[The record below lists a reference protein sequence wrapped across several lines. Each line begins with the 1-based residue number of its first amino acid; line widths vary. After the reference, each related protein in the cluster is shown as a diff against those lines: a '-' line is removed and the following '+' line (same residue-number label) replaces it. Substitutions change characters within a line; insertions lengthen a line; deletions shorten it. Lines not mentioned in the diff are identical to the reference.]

1 VRLAL
6 VAVGSAIVGS
16 AAVLLSVAPPPPPTP
31 APRAVVTG
39 GEPRVRTL
47 PPGVPAS
54 ATLPGSGPSV
64 CPPRRAAPLDVEAWR
79 KLTLSSPPPASTW
92 DRASVLSL
100 AFPKHEQIARA
111 LELPDPAPRELAALL
126 LNLATDRIV
135 GCRPLARGEGTVTDV
150 LDALDRLVAT
160 LETGEP
166 VSHSDLEVATAAARE
181 LNEGRGEVPVRGPG
195 PER

>member
-6 VAVGSAIVGS
+6 VAVGSAILGS
-16 AAVLLSVAPPPPPTP
+16 VAVLLGVAPPPPHPP
-31 APRAVVTG
+31 PRALVLG

-54 ATLPGSGPSV
+54 ARLPGSSPSV
-64 CPPRRAAPLDVEAWR
+64 CPPRRAAPLDVEEWR
-79 KLTLSSPPPASTW
+79 KMASSSPPPASTW

-100 AFPKHEQIARA
+100 ALPNHERIARA

-135 GCRPLARGEGTVTDV
+135 GCRPLPRGEGTATDV

-166 VSHSDLEVATAAARE
+166 VSHADLAVATAAARE
-181 LNEGRGEVPVRGPG
+181 LNEGRGETPARGTK
-195 PER
+195 PEP